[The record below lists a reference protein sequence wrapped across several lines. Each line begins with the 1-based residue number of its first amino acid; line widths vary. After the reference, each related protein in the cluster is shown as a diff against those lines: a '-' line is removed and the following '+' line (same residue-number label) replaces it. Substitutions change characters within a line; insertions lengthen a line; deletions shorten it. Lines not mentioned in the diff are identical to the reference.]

1 MQRGREHSRASALPY
16 RVIIIMEWTD
26 LHADEELQL
35 QGYYS
40 TDTDTVIQLWFVV

>member
-16 RVIIIMEWTD
+16 RVIIIIMEWTD
-26 LHADEELQL
+26 LHADEEL